1 MNAPGRLF
9 VFADALEQ
17 GPFGI
22 FHVLLGDFAGHGTVV
37 IGNVFHHLPMFFPRR
52 CQAAGIV
59 HGNGAE
65 AQHLFAQIIEYID
78 EALVPAGMIEDVME
92 TDVGIDDLI
101 EFVVVDIFVISTRI
115 RSRYS
120 SSSGVIRSA
129 ARPAASS
136 SRALRISKTWAIS
149 FKEISATYVPRR
161 GTMTTKPSSSNLR
174 MASRIGVRLTPS
186 SSASWIS
193 MSRSPGLSTP
203 SLMAWRRVSLTTSRS
218 GL

>member
-92 TDVGIDDLI
+92 PDVGIDDLI
-101 EFVVVDIFVISTRI
+101 EFVVVDIFVYFDEDPFQVFQFVR
-115 RSRYS
+115 
-120 SSSGVIRSA
+120 
-129 ARPAASS
+129 
-136 SRALRISKTWAIS
+136 RALPI
-149 FKEISATYVPRR
+149 
-161 GTMTTKPSSSNLR
+161 L
-174 MASRIGVRLTPS
+174 L
-186 SSASWIS
+186 
-193 MSRSPGLSTP
+193 GL
-203 SLMAWRRVSLTTSRS
+203 AAFC
-218 GL
+218 G

>member
-1 MNAPGRLF
+1 M
-9 VFADALEQ
+9 
-17 GPFGI
+17 
-22 FHVLLGDFAGHGTVV
+22 LLGDFAGHGTVV
-37 IGNVFHHLPMFFPRR
+37 VGNVFHHLPMFFPRR

-78 EALVPAGMIEDVME
+78 EALVPAGMIEDVVE

-101 EFVVVDIFVISTRI
+101 EFVVVDIFVDFDEDPFQ
-115 RSRYS
+115 
-120 SSSGVIRSA
+120 VFQFVRSA